1 MHSYQLELFDLKISF
16 QAEAS
21 PERVER
27 AKAYVEKLYDQ
38 MKALGGPLGKERLMA
53 ICLIGIADDFLQ
65 LKEQTGQTE
74 HTIDKLLRSLK
85 DIEQASAL
93 DPVSRD

>member
-1 MHSYQLELFDLKISF
+1 MHSYHLDFFDLKISF

-27 AKAYVEKLYDQ
+27 AKAYVEKLYNQ
-38 MKALGGPLGKERLMA
+38 MKTLGGSLGKERLLA

-65 LKEQTGQTE
+65 LKEKTSQTE

-85 DIEQASAL
+85 DIEQAPPP
-93 DPVSRD
+93 DPASQD